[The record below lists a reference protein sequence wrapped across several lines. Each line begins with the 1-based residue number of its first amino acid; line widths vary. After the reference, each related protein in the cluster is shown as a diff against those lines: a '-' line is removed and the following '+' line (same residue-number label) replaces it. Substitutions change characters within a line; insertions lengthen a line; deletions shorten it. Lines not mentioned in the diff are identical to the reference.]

1 MTRRGIAILAI
12 LIVGLGGLAWG
23 SSTLWNRR
31 DAAAPSWRYAS
42 VDQGSIVAAVSATG
56 TINPTATAIVG
67 SQVSGQVVE
76 ILADFNSVVKANDVL
91 ARLNSEQS
99 RARLDAATADLAQTR
114 AQLEIQKAQVE
125 KVKSDIQRSLAT
137 RADAVANVQKAD
149 ATMSD
154 AERTLGRQQQLS
166 QSGIASQVT
175 LQQAQT
181 AVQTQR
187 ASRDQARAQV
197 RSVEAQA
204 LSIQAELK
212 VAETQLISIEAQIRQ
227 REAVLRQIEVDIR
240 NSEIRSPVDGIV
252 IQRNIELGQTVAAS
266 LQAPTIFLVAQDL
279 RRIEIYANIDE
290 ADIGRVQTGQAV
302 TFNVTAYPARE
313 FSGRIKTVRLGSQTV
328 QNVVIYT
335 AVIDVENTDLAL
347 KPGMTA
353 TVRILTERRE
363 NVLRIANSAL
373 RWRPPGS
380 SPNAEAPATPNP
392 FQPAVTGGPPGGSRG
407 QGGGGG
413 GQGAGQQMMER
424 LAADLKLDSAQQAQ
438 VREIA
443 REIRQTAQTGG
454 PVDTPEARRERGRQ
468 FWMQLAE
475 RVKPVLKPEQV
486 SALDAFIAERRGS
499 GGQAAATG
507 VPARLYRLDEEGKL
521 QAVSVRIGATDG
533 TNTEIISGAQ
543 SGDRFIIGGAPR
555 PAAGAFRPPRG
566 L

>member
-12 LIVGLGGLAWG
+12 LIAGLGGLAWG
-23 SSTLWNRR
+23 SQTLWNRR

-149 ATMSD
+149 ATMND
-154 AERTLGRQQQLS
+154 AERTLNRQQQLS

-290 ADIGRVQTGQAV
+290 ADIGRVRQDQAV

-335 AVIDVENTDLAL
+335 AVIDVDNADMAL

-380 SPNAEAPATPNP
+380 APNAEAPATPNP
-392 FQPAVTGGPPGGSRG
+392 FQPARTGGPPGGGRG
-407 QGGGGG
+407 QGGGG
-413 GQGAGQQMMER
+413 QAAGQQMMER
-424 LAADLKLDSAQQAQ
+424 LAADLKLDSAQQTQ

-443 REIRQTAQTGG
+443 REIRQTAQAGG

-468 FWMQLAE
+468 FWAQLAE
-475 RVKPVLKPEQV
+475 KVKPILKPEQV
-486 SALDAFIAERRGS
+486 SALDAFIAERRGAS
-499 GGQAAATG
+499 GQAAAVTG
-507 VPARLYRLDEEGKL
+507 VPARLYRLDEEGKP

-543 SGDRFIIGGAPR
+543 SGDRFITGGAPR

-566 L
+566 V